1 MTAIKKIW
9 ENVTGLWS
17 LVVGLKVTGKNFADK
32 QITLHYPR
40 ETVSEAE
47 LEGFRGP
54 LELVGKPKD
63 PAKAKC
69 IACMMCVTAC
79 PSKCLTVVKAK
90 APKPT
95 EAELQAMKEAQER
108 GEKVKKPKAPKEPVK
123 FIYDFSLCSLCGS
136 CVENCPVDSLRYSS
150 NVYFVS
156 TDRKDFTMDL
166 LGRLEKKAQAAESV
180 KAEKTPPEAPEAADV
195 EPSENS
201 TRKD

>member
-1 MTAIKKIW
+1 MSAMKKLID
-9 ENVTGLWS
+9 NVTSLWS
-17 LVVGLKVTGKNFADK
+17 LVVGLKVTGRNFMDENV
-32 QITLHYPR
+32 TVHYPR
-40 ETVSEAE
+40 RTVTPEQ

-63 PAKAKC
+63 PAKPKC

-95 EAELQAMKEAQER
+95 EAEVQAMKEAEER
-108 GEKVKKPKAPKEPVK
+108 GEKVKKPKAPKEPAK
-123 FIYDFSLCSLCGS
+123 FFYDFSLCSLCGS

-150 NVYFVS
+150 NVYLTV
-156 TDRKDFTMDL
+156 TDRKELKMDL
-166 LGRLEKKAQAAESV
+166 LARLAGQAESAAADKPAGSSN
-180 KAEKTPPEAPEAADV
+180 KAEA

-201 TRKD
+201 TRTDS

>member
-17 LVVGLKVTGKNFADK
+17 LFVGLKVTGRYFLDK

-40 ETVSEAE
+40 ETVTDAQ

-54 LELVGKPKD
+54 LELIGKPKQ
-63 PAKAKC
+63 PAKPKC

-79 PSKCLTVVKAK
+79 PSKCLTVLKAK

-95 EAELQAMKEAQER
+95 ESELQAMKEAEER
-108 GEKVKKPKAPKEPVK
+108 GEKVKKPKAPKEPAK
-123 FIYDFSLCSLCGS
+123 FIYDYSLCSLCGS

-150 NVYFVS
+150 NVYLTS
-156 TDRKDFTMDL
+156 TNRKDFKMDL
-166 LGRLEKKAQAAESV
+166 MARLEKQAQTAGPSGPVDA
-180 KAEKTPPEAPEAADV
+180 

-201 TRKD
+201 TRKDS